1 MVLAWL
7 ARCPARSARLA
18 RRTAPGTRGCE
29 QRVLMTAGV
38 IVVVV
43 IAALVGALVGYLL
56 ATVRAGK
63 RAESLLAELEATRA
77 KVAGEAQLRERTQEL
92 LQQSEHQ
99 ARVAFEQASR
109 QALTSNTELFLKLA
123 RETLAKDQAQA
134 EATLKGREVAIAA
147 LVEPI
152 KAALARQEEQ
162 TQALERERR
171 ESQGKISGQIE
182 NLVKV
187 QDLLQRE
194 TRNLS
199 TALRRPEVR
208 GRWGEITLKRVVEL
222 AGLSEHCDFEEQATT
237 AGGALR
243 PDLLVRM
250 PESRTLVVD
259 AKTPLDAFLDAVE
272 APTDEARKAA
282 LARHAMQ
289 VEQRV
294 RELGQKSYWEQ
305 FEQSPEFAVLFLPG
319 DQFLSAALAER
330 PDLIE
335 TALKQRIIVTTPS
348 TLMALLKVVAYGWRQ
363 NAMTENAREIRELG
377 QEMHKRLAT
386 FVGHLQRLSRSLGGS
401 VEAFNS
407 AIGSLESKV
416 MPQARKFAELGVS
429 GELLPS
435 VDPIEQLVRLPASE
449 GKLPSDENS
458 TDETQN

>member
-222 AGLSEHCDFEEQATT
+222 AGLSEHCDFTEQENVNTE
-237 AGGALR
+237 GGALR

-250 PESRTLVVD
+250 PEERSIVVD
-259 AKTPLDAFLDAVE
+259 AKTPLDAYLDAVE
-272 APTDEARKAA
+272 APDDDARRIA
-282 LARHAMQ
+282 LGRHAGQ
-289 VEQRV
+289 VE
-294 RELGQKSYWEQ
+294 
-305 FEQSPEFAVLFLPG
+305 
-319 DQFLSAALAER
+319 
-330 PDLIE
+330 
-335 TALKQRIIVTTPS
+335 
-348 TLMALLKVVAYGWRQ
+348 
-363 NAMTENAREIRELG
+363 
-377 QEMHKRLAT
+377 
-386 FVGHLQRLSRSLGGS
+386 
-401 VEAFNS
+401 
-407 AIGSLESKV
+407 
-416 MPQARKFAELGVS
+416 
-429 GELLPS
+429 
-435 VDPIEQLVRLPASE
+435 
-449 GKLPSDENS
+449 
-458 TDETQN
+458 